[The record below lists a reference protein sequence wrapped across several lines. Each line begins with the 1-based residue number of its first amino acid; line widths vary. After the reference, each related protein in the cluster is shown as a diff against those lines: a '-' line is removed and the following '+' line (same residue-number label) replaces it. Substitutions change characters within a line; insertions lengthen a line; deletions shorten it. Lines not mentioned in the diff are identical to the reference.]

1 MHEAL
6 SAVPRDYL
14 RFYMAMT
21 LPESADSDFVP
32 EDLVEK
38 VNSELIDKY
47 GNLVHRVV
55 SLCRNNS
62 IESLGGPQDGLDG
75 RVKEEVQR
83 GGLADYRDALEH
95 IQVRRAVNSFLSLSK
110 FINGYVNESQPWRLL
125 KEDRERGGRMVLHT
139 CLYAL
144 QALTAML
151 YPVVPDA
158 ARKVWGII
166 NPDREISLDVSEAT
180 VFRPAGGEIPFR
192 KIDLSSMNPN
202 SLDLRVARVV
212 DVRDHPSADRLY
224 LLSLDLGGEARQIVA
239 GLRNHYR
246 PEQLRGRKIIVV
258 RNLKKSKIRGGE
270 VSEGMMLAADDG
282 HGVHFLTVDSDVEPG
297 TPVSL
302 GDLNYNGSGSI
313 DVEELSRFNL
323 RAAERREEIRGCHRG
338 RQGKEAHG
346 RRCACCLR
354 WRHRW
359 RGKSQVMQALI
370 LSSTNSLLR
379 LERK

>member
-1 MHEAL
+1 M
-6 SAVPRDYL
+6 
-14 RFYMAMT
+14 
-21 LPESADSDFVP
+21 
-32 EDLVEK
+32 
-38 VNSELIDKY
+38 
-47 GNLVHRVV
+47 
-55 SLCRNNS
+55 
-62 IESLGGPQDGLDG
+62 
-75 RVKEEVQR
+75 
-83 GGLADYRDALEH
+83 
-95 IQVRRAVNSFLSLSK
+95 
-110 FINGYVNESQPWRLL
+110 
-125 KEDRERGGRMVLHT
+125 
-139 CLYAL
+139 
-144 QALTAML
+144 
-151 YPVVPDA
+151 
-158 ARKVWGII
+158 
-166 NPDREISLDVSEAT
+166 
-180 VFRPAGGEIPFR
+180 
-192 KIDLSSMNPN
+192 
-202 SLDLRVARVV
+202 

-258 RNLKKSKIRGGE
+258 RNLKKSKIRGE